1 MNWDQIEGKWRQ
13 YKGQVRERWGALTD
27 NDVHMV
33 AGRRDE
39 LIGKIQERYGC
50 EKERAAKEV
59 DSFVK
64 TLKEQSVEDVRQAR
78 WYVVDSRS
86 LADRIEET
94 RTPTNELREWYKE
107 AVHLGR

>member
-1 MNWDQIEGKWRQ
+1 MNWDQFEGKWRQ

-27 NDVHMV
+27 NDVHV
-33 AGRRDE
+33 IAGKRDD

-59 DSFVK
+59 DSFVR
-64 TLKEQSVEDVRQAR
+64 TLKEQSMEDVRQPR

-86 LADRIEET
+86 LSEHIEDP
-94 RTPTNELREWYKE
+94 RTATNELREWYNE